1 MTNFRGIAS
10 LFVAATMTSALSAET
25 KCPGNVE
32 SVPLHPVNGYQMIV
46 AVEVNHS
53 GPYNFLL
60 DTGAQFTMIDPSL
73 AAELGAKGEDS
84 IPVNGTGF
92 QSAALTTLVGP
103 VEIGSHAVAHV
114 AAVLF
119 SLQNLKS
126 VGLSIRGVLGEDFL
140 KHFDMLI
147 DNEHARLCLDE
158 RGAMKAEMVGLRV
171 EMVTALDTED
181 LPPNSLLFAVQL
193 SGLARPIRLKLDSG
207 ATASVL
213 YNPARF
219 LAGQLVRGGLRHGS
233 GGDGV
238 RRNFVALPAQNVKIG
253 SVDLAAVPFFAL
265 ASSEKDAGSEEDF
278 DGLLSTGLF
287 RWVFIARADSVA
299 VLEAW

>member
-1 MTNFRGIAS
+1 VTNFRWIVS
-10 LFVAATMTSALSAET
+10 LVVAATMTSALSAET

-32 SVPLHPVNGYQMIV
+32 SVPLHPVNGYQMIL

-60 DTGAQFTMIDPSL
+60 DTGTQFTMIDPSL
-73 AAELGAKGEDS
+73 AAELGAKGEDA

-92 QSAALTTLVGP
+92 RSAAASTLLGP

-114 AAVLF
+114 AAVVF
-119 SLQNLKS
+119 SLKNLKAA
-126 VGLSIRGVLGEDFL
+126 GLAIRGVLGEDFL

-147 DNEHARLCLDE
+147 DNEHAMLCLDE
-158 RGAMKAEMVGLRV
+158 TGVMRGEMTGPRV
-171 EMVTALDTED
+171 EMVTASETED

-193 SGLARPIRLKLDSG
+193 SDVARPIRLKLDSG

-213 YNPARF
+213 YAPAQFQAPR
-219 LAGQLVRGGLRHGS
+219 LVRGGMRRGN
-233 GGDGV
+233 GTDGAQ
-238 RRNFVALPAQNVKIG
+238 RNFAALPAQQVKIG
-253 SVDLAAVPFFAL
+253 SVDLTAVPFFTPATSGKNA
-265 ASSEKDAGSEEDF
+265 ASGDF

-287 RWVFIARADSVA
+287 KQVFVDHQDHFA

>member
-1 MTNFRGIAS
+1 VTNFRGIAS
-10 LFVAATMTSALSAET
+10 LVVAATMTSALSAET

-60 DTGAQFTMIDPSL
+60 DTGTQFTMIDPSL

-84 IPVNGTGF
+84 IPLKGTGF
-92 QSAALTTLVGP
+92 QSAALTTLLGP
-103 VEIGSHAVAHV
+103 VEIGSHAVAHLG
-114 AAVLF
+114 AVLF
-119 SLQNLKS
+119 SLKNLKAA
-126 VGLSIRGVLGEDFL
+126 GLAIRGVLGEDFL

-147 DNEHARLCLDE
+147 DNGHRMLCLDE
-158 RGAMKAEMVGLRV
+158 TGTMRAEVKGTQIAMVASTE
-171 EMVTALDTED
+171 TED
-181 LPPNSLLFAVQL
+181 VAPNSLLFNVNL
-193 SGLARPIRLKLDSG
+193 SDVPQPIRLKLDSG

-213 YNPARF
+213 FNPAKYQAPR
-219 LAGQLVRGGLRHGS
+219 LVRGSLRNGNGADGS
-233 GGDGV
+233 
-238 RRNFVALPAQNVKIG
+238 RRSFVEFPAQNVKIG
-253 SVDLAAVPFFAL
+253 SVDLTAVPFFAL
-265 ASSEKDAGSEEDF
+265 AASGKNAGSEDF

-287 RWVFIARADSVA
+287 RRVFIAHENNFA